1 MTVSA
6 TVEYWIFH
14 GPDGQIF
21 HIPADAEEL
30 AVPSWAEPFIAP
42 LNPDVTIDV

>member
-21 HIPADAEEL
+21 HIEAGEEGV
-30 AVPSWAEPFIAP
+30 AVPTWAEPFIPP
-42 LNPDVTIDV
+42 LDPDVTIDV